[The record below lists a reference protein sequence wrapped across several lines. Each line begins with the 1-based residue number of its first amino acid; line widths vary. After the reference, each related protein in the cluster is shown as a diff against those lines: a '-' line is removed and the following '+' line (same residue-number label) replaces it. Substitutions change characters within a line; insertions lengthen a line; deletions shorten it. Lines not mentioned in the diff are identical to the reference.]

1 MVDNGNK
8 RNPFIYWLRTTAQ
21 AYRQN
26 NFNRK
31 FEKTVAGPLR
41 DEMNKKHDPNAISE
55 RYKEFLHNDDWYLLS
70 LKMEVVLYN
79 FFFKF

>member
-8 RNPFIYWLRTTAQ
+8 RNPFINWLRTTA
-21 AYRQN
+21 QN

-41 DEMNKKHDPNAISE
+41 DEMNKKRDPNAVSE
-55 RYKEFLHNDDWYLLS
+55 RYKEFLHNDD
-70 LKMEVVLYN
+70 
-79 FFFKF
+79 

>member
-8 RNPFIYWLRTTAQ
+8 RNPFIKWLRTTAQ

-26 NFNRK
+26 KFNSE

-41 DEMNKKHDPNAISE
+41 DEMNKKRDPNAISE
-55 RYKEFLHNDDWYLLS
+55 RYKEFLHNDD
-70 LKMEVVLYN
+70 
-79 FFFKF
+79 